1 MSEREVY
8 VEIQTLGNSA
18 RVAAVD
24 AATGEEVVFQ
34 VPIHTTRL
42 EIDRLALA
50 KLNWKLA
57 RNARTETGKGKK
69 QRPGDKPGRGLK
81 V

>member
-1 MSEREVY
+1 MSDREIY
-8 VEIQTLGNSA
+8 VEIQPFGNSA

-34 VPIHTTRL
+34 VPVKTTRF

-50 KLNWKLA
+50 KLKWKLA
-57 RNARTETGKGKK
+57 RNAATKPAAGKK

>member
-1 MSEREVY
+1 MSDREVY

-34 VPIHTTRL
+34 VPVNTTRL

-57 RNARTETGKGKK
+57 RNAAEQGEPGKK

>member
-1 MSEREVY
+1 MSDREIY
-8 VEIQTLGNSA
+8 VEIQPFGNSA

-34 VPIHTTRL
+34 VPVKTTRL

-50 KLNWKLA
+50 KLKWKLA
-57 RNARTETGKGKK
+57 RTAAAKPAAGKK